1 MSFRRRIVLLAAA
14 AVAVAIALAS
24 VVTFVVVRHELR
36 AGVDGS
42 LRDLRP
48 EGALRQPY
56 AGGGGGSGQG
66 GRQDDGRSR

>member
-1 MSFRRRIVLLAAA
+1 M
-14 AVAVAIALAS
+14 AVAIALAS

-48 EGALRQPY
+48 KVLFVSRTQA
-56 AGGGGGSGQG
+56 GGGGSGQG
-66 GRQDDGRSR
+66 GRQDDGRPR